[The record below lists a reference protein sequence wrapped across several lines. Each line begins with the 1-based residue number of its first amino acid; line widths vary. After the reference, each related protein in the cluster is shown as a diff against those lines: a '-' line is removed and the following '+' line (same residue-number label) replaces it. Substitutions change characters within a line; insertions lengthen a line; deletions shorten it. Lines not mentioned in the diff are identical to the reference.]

1 MNSLLSLSKAEFYVS
16 TRSNASRIVIFLP
29 ATLGAI
35 QLILAKIVSIGTSAR
50 VALTSQ
56 QSLVSNNAYGYFVDS
71 LTTGLTTLVLL
82 SIANAAYG
90 LSQERELGTLR
101 HLLIR
106 SGSRQSIIIAKLLHL
121 HCLTLFS
128 FTVLSFTAYFMSASL
143 WDFGPVIEDGYQLI
157 GESEIWSEIQLG
169 ILLAALPIP
178 ASICFGLLI
187 GIIAQSPGQA
197 LAVSM
202 GLTLTFDIF
211 KSNMGAGANYV
222 FAKFQPSLIDYSYI
236 SEVSRMVRG
245 FSDVFIESE
254 TIAFNTWIPIPS
266 ALLLTALLLFY
277 IRKRPL

>member
-1 MNSLLSLSKAEFYVS
+1 M
-16 TRSNASRIVIFLP
+16 
-29 ATLGAI
+29 
-35 QLILAKIVSIGTSAR
+35 
-50 VALTSQ
+50 
-56 QSLVSNNAYGYFVDS
+56 
-71 LTTGLTTLVLL
+71 
-82 SIANAAYG
+82 
-90 LSQERELGTLR
+90 
-101 HLLIR
+101 
-106 SGSRQSIIIAKLLHL
+106 
-121 HCLTLFS
+121 
-128 FTVLSFTAYFMSASL
+128 
-143 WDFGPVIEDGYQLI
+143 
-157 GESEIWSEIQLG
+157 
-169 ILLAALPIP
+169 
-178 ASICFGLLI
+178 I